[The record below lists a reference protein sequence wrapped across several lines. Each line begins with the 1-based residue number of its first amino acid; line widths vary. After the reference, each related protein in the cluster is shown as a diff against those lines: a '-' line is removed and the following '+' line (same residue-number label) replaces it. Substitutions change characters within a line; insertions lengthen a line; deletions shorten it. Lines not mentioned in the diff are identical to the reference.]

1 MNRPGAAPEKAS
13 GAVTAELVVATPL
26 LLLLVLGVIQ
36 FALWAHAEHVVT
48 AAAQEGARAA
58 RLQGGT
64 ASAGQTQAQTFLAQ
78 LGGHVV
84 EGPSV
89 VAQRDARTARV
100 EVDGTA
106 EAVIPFVH
114 LPVRA
119 VSAGPVEAFTTPAGP
134 GP

>member
-1 MNRPGAAPEKAS
+1 MNRPATAPDKER

-64 ASAGQTQAQTFLAQ
+64 AAAGQTEAQTFLAQ

-84 EGPSV
+84 REPSV
-89 VAQRDARTARV
+89 IAQRDARVVRV
-100 EVDGTA
+100 EVEGTA
-106 EAVIPFVH
+106 EAVIPFLR

-119 VSAGPVEAFTTPAGP
+119 VSTGPVEAFTPPTGP

>member
-1 MNRPGAAPEKAS
+1 MARPRNQA
-13 GAVTAELVVATPL
+13 GAVTAELAVATPL

-36 FALWAHAEHVVT
+36 FALWQHAEHVVT

-58 RLQGGT
+58 RVEGGT
-64 ASAGQTQAQTFLAQ
+64 AAVGQARAEAFLAQ

-84 EGPSV
+84 LTPRVS
-89 VAQRDARTARV
+89 AQRAAQTARV

-106 EAVIPFVH
+106 EAVIPFLH

-119 VSAGPVEAFTTPAGP
+119 VSAGPIEVFRPPALPTQAAGP
-134 GP
+134 

>member
-1 MNRPGAAPEKAS
+1 MPRRTQT

-26 LLLLVLGVIQ
+26 LLLVVLGVIQ
-36 FALWAHAEHVVT
+36 FALWQHAEHVVT

-64 ASAGQTQAQTFLAQ
+64 ASSGQARAETFLIQ
-78 LGGHVV
+78 LGVHVV
-84 EGPSV
+84 TSPTVSS
-89 VAQRDARTARV
+89 QRDAQNARV

-106 EAVIPFVH
+106 EAVIPFLH

-119 VSAGPVEAFTTPAGP
+119 VSSGPIEAFRPAMAGP
-134 GP
+134 